1 MRRRAHKLIRRMST
15 VAVAAALLA
24 LPVAS
29 AADIAGTAHDF
40 SATGWTSNNQICV
53 ACHTPHNGDTT
64 IPGSPLW
71 NHEITATAAFG
82 VYASSTLNAGP
93 MGQPDGLSKLC
104 LSCHDGSVALDNFG
118 GVTTGSTF
126 ISGNALLG
134 TDLSNDH
141 PISFTYDPALATADG
156 ELWDPTIATVAQLGG
171 GTIDATM
178 LFGGQMECASCH
190 DVHGITGVAS
200 LLRFSNANSDLC
212 LTCHDK

>member
-1 MRRRAHKLIRRMST
+1 MRRLNLRSGLGALA
-15 VAVAAALLA
+15 AVVGLVS
-24 LPVAS
+24 LPLVAS
-29 AADIAGTAHDF
+29 AVITGSAHDF
-40 SATGWTSNNQICV
+40 TTETWNTTGEICV
-53 ACHTPHNGDTT
+53 VCHTPHNGDTT

-118 GVTTGSTF
+118 GTTTGSTF

-141 PISFTYDPALATADG
+141 PISFTYDTALATADG
-156 ELWDPTIATVAQLGG
+156 ELWDPATATVAQLGG
-171 GTIDATM
+171 GTIAATM
-178 LFGGQMECASCH
+178 LFSGQMECASCH
-190 DVHGITGVAS
+190 DVHGTGVAS